1 MWQTLEFSYLFTSTE
16 SRSLPN
22 SFLHPPPR
30 PHPRPVELAG
40 SFFYLNCTGQRAVTE
55 GLTKEVESKAALRQ
69 MQATFLPSVPSDGTR
84 FSSVWEA
91 K

>member
-16 SRSLPN
+16 SRSLP
-22 SFLHPPPR
+22 LLPAPLT
-30 PHPRPVELAG
+30 PVPIPVPWNLLEV
-40 SFFYLNCTGQRAVTE
+40 FFYLNCTGQRAVTE

-69 MQATFLPSVPSDGTR
+69 IQATFLPSVPSDGTR